1 MTFERPD
8 YSQDTKW
15 AGNALLIIAVIVLVF
30 VSVAAF
36 AAPADNGWKVYRT
49 FEYNIILWEKET
61 RENFI
66 DYAIENGSGATIC
79 AIPYVHGNQK
89 TRAGLSLVNRL
100 PAGAFHEIGFVTY
113 TTGSKPGSAHWA
125 VTLILLENQCSLP
138 SSDPQPMTVPTETL
152 S

>member
-1 MTFERPD
+1 MST
-8 YSQDTKW
+8 S
-15 AGNALLIIAVIVLVF
+15 GNEVQSVAISVVVAIIAAVF
-30 VSVAAF
+30 IMLFSGIAQAS
-36 AAPADNGWKVYRT
+36 PADNGWKVYRT
-49 FEYNIILWEKET
+49 FEYNIILWEKKT

-66 DYAIENGSGATIC
+66 EYAIDNGSGATIC
-79 AIPYVHGNQK
+79 AIPYVHGNTR

-113 TTGSKPGSAHWA
+113 TTGSEPGSAHWA

-138 SSDPQPMTVPTETL
+138 SPDPQPTTDPLPAAL